1 MTTASTNTVV
11 GQDTNAHFQAWIA
24 EIVTML
30 FTTLGVTQTADTGQ
44 INPATV
50 TIPGAI
56 NTSAGYVI
64 GRFNDTAQST
74 SPVFFK
80 LEFGTGSSST
90 AQPALWITIGTGS
103 NGSGT
108 LTGTVGT
115 RVAAGSNQLSITSP
129 NVTPYIT
136 RGCYNTTDGV
146 LWLVWK
152 NGGVGNTNQALGG
165 FAIFRSND
173 SSGAVTTDAVALL
186 TNSATAT
193 GANSGSAAIQY
204 ISYLTST
211 AYNGTNGTS
220 AAAWCVMPLATT
232 VTLFGSNAQFGIVW
246 QYTPQIGISNWAAIA
261 LVGEYAVGTT
271 VVTAIVGSTT
281 HTYIAVGGGFGT
293 TQLGSQPPAQNAI
306 GGTAASFT
314 VVLPWE

>member
-44 INPATV
+44 INTSTV
-50 TIPGAI
+50 TIPGTTQ
-56 NTSAGYVI
+56 TSAGYVI

-74 SPVFFK
+74 SPIFFK
-80 LEFGTGSSST
+80 LEFGTGST
-90 AQPALWITIGTGS
+90 VAVPAMWITIGTGS

-115 RVAAGSNQLSITSP
+115 RVAAAQNQLSISSP

-136 RGCYNTTDGV
+136 RACYNTTDGV

-152 NGGVGNTNQALGG
+152 NSGVGVTNQAIGG

-186 TNSATAT
+186 TNSASAT
-193 GANSGSAAIQY
+193 GQNTGNAAIQY

-220 AAAWCVMPLATT
+220 SAAWCTQPLATT

-271 VVTAIVGSTT
+271 TVDALVGSTT
-281 HTYIAVGGGFGT
+281 HTYIAVGGAFGT
-293 TQLGSQPPAQNAI
+293 TQLGSQTPALAAT
-306 GGTAASFT
+306 GGTSASFT

>member
-1 MTTASTNTVV
+1 MTTAATNTTVSMAS
-11 GQDTNAHFQAWIA
+11 NAAFQAWVA

-50 TIPGAI
+50 TIPGTTQ
-56 NTSAGYVI
+56 TSAGYVI

-74 SPVFFK
+74 SPIFFK
-80 LEFGTGSSST
+80 LEFGTGST
-90 AQPALWITIGTGS
+90 TTIPALWITISTGS

-108 LTGTVGT
+108 LNGTVGT
-115 RVAAGSNQLSITSP
+115 RVAAGPNQLSITSP
-129 NVTPYIT
+129 GVTPYIT
-136 RGCYNTTDGV
+136 RACYNAADGV

-173 SSGAVTTDAVALL
+173 NAGAVTTDAVALL
-186 TNSATAT
+186 TNSSTAT
-193 GANSGSAAIQY
+193 GQNTGDAAIQY

-211 AYNGTNGTS
+211 AYNGTNGTN
-220 AAAWCVMPLATT
+220 ATNWCAQPLGTT
-232 VTLFGSNAQFGIVW
+232 VTLFGSNAQFGFVW
-246 QYTPQIGISNWAAIA
+246 QYTPVLGITNWAGIA
-261 LVGEYAVGTT
+261 LVGEFAVGTT
-271 VVTAIVGSTT
+271 TPAIIVGSTT
-281 HTYIAVGGGFGT
+281 HTYIAVGGAFGT
-293 TQLGSQPPAQNAI
+293 TQLGAQSPALAAT

-314 VVLPWE
+314 LMLPWE